1 MTGPGHLGD
10 DAPRPP
16 ETGLGLRQEPVR
28 GTWGGGGRCKGIQ
41 DTGGALWWARSP
53 EFSRWPGLENEA
65 PLCLACRCSPRDARC
80 FPPPPHHL
88 CALAG
93 PSPDMLPELPRPS
106 PPRALCCRP
115 RVLALRSQLRTDPWA
130 GSGRGHKGPLGSLQ
144 PGDAPVA
151 ACYLLPVVWLPGPEH
166 PPPRPAALPLGWTS
180 AGSSR
185 GRAGLGLGAK
195 DGSDLSWPS
204 PTASGQLPVLPS
216 PSPCSARPHRH
227 CHPAFPVVPR
237 PTLGLIRG

>member
-10 DAPRPP
+10 DAPCPP

-41 DTGGALWWARSP
+41 DTGGALWWAPSP

-65 PLCLACRCSPRDARC
+65 PLCLACRCSPRDARR
-80 FPPPPHHL
+80 FPPTTICVLWPDPPWTCSL
-88 CALAG
+88 SC
-93 PSPDMLPELPRPS
+93 PDPAPHGTSAAVPESLH
-106 PPRALCCRP
+106 C
-115 RVLALRSQLRTDPWA
+115 VLSSGQTPGQAR
-130 GSGRGHKGPLGSLQ
+130 GRGHKGPLGSLQ

-166 PPPRPAALPLGWTS
+166 PPPRPPALPLGWTG

-204 PTASGQLPVLPS
+204 PHCLWAAPCPAEPKPVQCQATPPLPPGVS
-216 PSPCSARPHRH
+216 RRAQTHTWSY
-227 CHPAFPVVPR
+227 
-237 PTLGLIRG
+237 